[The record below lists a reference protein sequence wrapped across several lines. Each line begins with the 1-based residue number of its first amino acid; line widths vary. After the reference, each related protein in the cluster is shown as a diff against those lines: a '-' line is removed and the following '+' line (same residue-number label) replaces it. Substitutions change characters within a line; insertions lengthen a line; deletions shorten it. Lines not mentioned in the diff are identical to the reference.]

1 MVYDIAIV
9 GAGPAGMTAALYA
22 CRAGKSVLLLEG
34 QSYGGQIVQSRKVE
48 NYPGAPDI
56 GGAELA
62 EQMMSQLRAVGLSPT
77 SARVTGLCPRGDI
90 YEILTDTE
98 QYLARA
104 VILATG
110 VGHRKLGVPGEE
122 ALIGRGVSF
131 CATCDGM
138 FFRRREV
145 AVVGG
150 GNTAVQDALALAE
163 LCAKVYLIHRRDGF
177 RAEERLMER
186 LRGAENVEIVT
197 DTVVTEMK
205 GDMTLKSVMLQ
216 NVKTGDVRELAVSG
230 VFEAVGNISQNA
242 AFADA
247 VTLDEE
253 GYIVT
258 DADCLTSARGIFA
271 AGDCCRK
278 RIRQLTTAT
287 SDGTVAALSAVEY
300 LESGR

>member
-1 MVYDIAIV
+1 
-9 GAGPAGMTAALYA
+9 
-22 CRAGKSVLLLEG
+22 
-34 QSYGGQIVQSRKVE
+34 
-48 NYPGAPDI
+48 
-56 GGAELA
+56 
-62 EQMMSQLRAVGLSPT
+62 
-77 SARVTGLCPRGDI
+77 
-90 YEILTDTE
+90 
-98 QYLARA
+98 
-104 VILATG
+104 
-110 VGHRKLGVPGEE
+110 
-122 ALIGRGVSF
+122 
-131 CATCDGM
+131 
-138 FFRRREV
+138 
-145 AVVGG
+145 
-150 GNTAVQDALALAE
+150 
-163 LCAKVYLIHRRDGF
+163 
-177 RAEERLMER
+177 
-186 LRGAENVEIVT
+186 
-197 DTVVTEMK
+197 MK